1 MINVP
6 VTCVAALL
14 LPAQVEID
22 KLVQHHIDPNIQL
35 LYAEKLDKLYGDHNM
50 AVIVSLLNFV
60 CTKLV
65 CKYLLLYIL
74 YVLTCVH
81 KREESV

>member
-1 MINVP
+1 MMNAP
-6 VTCVAALL
+6 VSCSAALL

-35 LYAEKLDKLYGDHNM
+35 LYSEKLDKLYSDHNM
-50 AVIVSLLNFV
+50 AVIVSLLNFI

-65 CKYLLLYIL
+65 CTYNLIWYKYAFACI
-74 YVLTCVH
+74 
-81 KREESV
+81 KEKSV

>member
-1 MINVP
+1 MNAP
-6 VTCVAALL
+6 VSCAASLL

-35 LYAEKLDKLYGDHNM
+35 LYSEKLDKLYGDHNM
-50 AVIVSLLNFV
+50 VVIVSLLNFV
-60 CTKLV
+60 STKLV
-65 CKYLLLYIL
+65 CKHPLLYIL
-74 YVLTCVH
+74 YMLMCVH